1 MALMRSVLLAAS
13 QNVWL
18 REHAVNYPFVRRSVS
33 RFMPGETLQAAL
45 AAAQSLRLKNLGSV
59 FTHLGENVG
68 DRDEAQKVTEHY
80 LEVLDRI
87 HESKLSTE
95 VSVKLTQ
102 LGLDLSPEFCF
113 DNLIQIIRR
122 ESSSATVWVDMEASH
137 HVDATLNIYKNAL
150 KNHPNVGLCLQS
162 YLRRTQKDLADL
174 LPLRPAI
181 RLVKGAYKEPPETAF
196 PKKADV
202 DENYLVL
209 ARELLRAQS
218 AGEAAR
224 AAFGTHDVALI
235 RRLADFAGQQGYA
248 KSSLEVQMLFGIQRA
263 EQERLAREG
272 YRSIVLV
279 AYGSY
284 WYPWFVRR
292 LAERP
297 ANLWFMLRNVFA
309 S

>member
-1 MALMRSVLLAAS
+1 MALMRSMLLAAS
-13 QNVWL
+13 QNAWM

-45 AAAQSLRLKNLGSV
+45 AAAQALHLKNLGSV
-59 FTHLGENVG
+59 FTHLGENVS
-68 DRDEAQKVTEHY
+68 DRDEARKVTEHY
-80 LEVLDRI
+80 GDVLDHI
-87 HESKLSTE
+87 HQLNLPTE

-102 LGLDLSPEFCF
+102 LGLDLAPGLCR
-113 DNLIQIIRR
+113 DNLMQIIRR
-122 ESSSATVWVDMEASH
+122 ESPSSTVWVDMEASNY
-137 HVDATLNIYKNAL
+137 VEATLDIYRSAL
-150 KNHPNVGLCLQS
+150 KSYPNVGICLQS

-181 RLVKGAYKEPPETAF
+181 RLVKGAYKEPPEIAF
-196 PKKADV
+196 PRKADV
-202 DENYLVL
+202 DENYFVL
-209 ARELLRAQS
+209 AQELLRAQS
-218 AGEAAR
+218 AGECAR

-235 RRLADFAGQQGYA
+235 GRLADLVSQRGYA
-248 KSSLEVQMLFGIQRA
+248 KSSLEVQMLFGIQRV

-297 ANLWFMLRNVFA
+297 ANLWFMLRNVM
-309 S
+309 SS

>member
-1 MALMRSVLLAAS
+1 MALMRSMLLAAS

-18 REHAVNYPFVRRSVS
+18 REHAVKYPFVRRSVS

-45 AAAQSLRLKNLGSV
+45 AAAQALHLKNIGSV
-59 FTHLGENVG
+59 FTYLGENVR

-80 LEVLDRI
+80 LDVLERI
-87 HESKLSTE
+87 HEANLPTE

-113 DNLIQIIRR
+113 DNLEQIIRR
-122 ESSSATVWVDMEASH
+122 ESPSATVWVDMEASNY
-137 HVDATLNIYKNAL
+137 VDATLNIYKSAL
-150 KNHPNVGLCLQS
+150 KSHPNVGLCLQS
-162 YLRRTQKDLADL
+162 YLRRTQKDLTDL
-174 LPLRPAI
+174 LPLHPAI
-181 RLVKGAYKEPPETAF
+181 RLVKGAYKEPPEIAF
-196 PKKADV
+196 PRKADV
-202 DENYLVL
+202 DENYFVL
-209 ARELLRAQS
+209 AQDLLRAQS
-218 AGEAAR
+218 ARGCAR

-235 RRLADFAGQQGYA
+235 RRLADFLGQQGYA
-248 KSSLEVQMLFGIQRA
+248 KSSFEVQMLYGIQRV

-297 ANLWFMLRNVFA
+297 ANLWFMLRNVF
-309 S
+309 SS